1 MTDRGNILSIIS
13 STAKQ
18 TNASWF
24 QRVVSYL
31 VYQVTSKQNSFYAKE
46 SRSLLQCMQRNKST
60 TTTFM
65 CLCVLEYSYLKSLL
79 FHQVYNDCNTAG
91 EVSQN
96 AGVFPFGVRR
106 RLPILNSLSTST
118 LEGTAVLAFK
128 KIFKILGKSC
138 RFPISAHFM
147 ISSSPCPQ

>member
-1 MTDRGNILSIIS
+1 MKCPQTKIIFMQKS
-13 STAKQ
+13 PDHYC
-18 TNASWF
+18 NE
-24 QRVVSYL
+24 
-31 VYQVTSKQNSFYAKE
+31 YAKNLY
-46 SRSLLQCMQRNKST
+46 SFLK
-60 TTTFM
+60 
-65 CLCVLEYSYLKSLL
+65 YSYLNSKSLL
-79 FHQVYNDCNTAG
+79 FHLGFFFLFLFFQSNDWSTAG